1 MTENQTPTVD
11 ASQKPMSTII
21 FFSTS
26 PDDHVKSIETL
37 TEAIR
42 ADERCDHKICFRPIT
57 VNFYQFIRGIA
68 DKEGH
73 MQPIGCH
80 EILYLPSVRTEEI
93 ARLERT
99 KNVVLK
105 INSMCFVGDN
115 DKKKYKVKKI
125 IDWLL
130 EEREDIRL

>member
-1 MTENQTPTVD
+1 MSDV
-11 ASQKPMSTII
+11 AVKPMSTII

-26 PDDHVKSIETL
+26 PDDHVKSIEAL

-42 ADERCDHKICFRPIT
+42 ADERCAHKICFRPIT
-57 VNFYQFIRGIA
+57 TNFYQFIRGEA
-68 DKEGH
+68 DKLGQ

-93 ARLERT
+93 ERLERT
-99 KNVVLK
+99 KNVVLER
-105 INSMCFVGDN
+105 NSMCIVGEN
-115 DKKKYKVKKI
+115 DKKKLKVKKL

-130 EEREDIRL
+130 EETEE